1 MNFWCFAQAKD
12 YGYELNTGKRVEKVK
27 GFKCNA
33 ETEMKMTNEQR
44 KQLIK
49 GSINYVDIW
58 CNQFAI
64 TNGEVITK
72 QLVKHW
78 VFKFDKKIIRQKS
91 EDEIDTLPYGY

>member
-49 GSINYVDIW
+49 GSINYVDI
-58 CNQFAI
+58 
-64 TNGEVITK
+64 
-72 QLVKHW
+72 
-78 VFKFDKKIIRQKS
+78 
-91 EDEIDTLPYGY
+91 